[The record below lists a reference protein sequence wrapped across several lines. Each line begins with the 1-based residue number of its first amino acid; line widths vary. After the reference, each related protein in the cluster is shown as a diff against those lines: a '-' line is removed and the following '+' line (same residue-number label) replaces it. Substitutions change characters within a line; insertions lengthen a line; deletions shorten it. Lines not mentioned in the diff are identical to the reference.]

1 MEIITYVISGQLEH
15 QDSMGNGSI
24 IRAGEFQRMSAG
36 TGITHSEFNP
46 SKSELVHLYQ
56 IWIEPSQR
64 GIPPSYEQKM
74 FSPDQKRNQL
84 CLVASQEGKLGSL
97 KINSEVNLY
106 IAQVDREADLKCSC
120 SPDRSSWIQVLSG

>member
-1 MEIITYVISGQLEH
+1 
-15 QDSMGNGSI
+15 
-24 IRAGEFQRMSAG
+24 MSAG